1 MQVVAAH
8 SRSIKAFAGEYVMI
22 VLSIVTALA
31 LENGVR
37 SYQQARE
44 AQEAARS
51 LDAEIALNIAETR
64 SAIGHNTAQAQK
76 VNGFKKILLADI
88 KAGVGDKEAIRHTM
102 AGQDFGVS
110 MVTPSLQHEAW
121 DVAVANQSLSH
132 MPPAQLQRYAKQY
145 ASMRDLQAVLAGK
158 GNGFLNLPQF
168 SDTFSN
174 FQMDELDARALYRI
188 LTQMGSLYETNAGM
202 LQDLEKQLVEEQR
215 RTLKLAQ
222 R

>member
-188 LTQMGSLYETNAGM
+188 LTQMGSLYETNASM